1 MIELAQADGAGIVA
15 LLLKF
20 TGLVLGSLCGTY
32 LYTGIVLHLLANK
45 TKTPGAGLAW
55 VPIGNL
61 FLMCSIA
68 RRSPATVVLLL
79 IPIVN
84 LVAGAVLWMS
94 IAENRGKPAWTGA
107 LVFIPILGLLVPFY
121 LISGPPA
128 DPVGTP
134 SAAPPVLCP
143 NCRTPGRPGEAFCG
157 ECGVALPSTAPV
169 PVSVRR
175 TPALQLAAVGAVLV
189 AVFVGG
195 SSAAVWGWMG
205 SALAYNPPKR
215 TAPALPGRMAG
226 TMKEFPVDSAPTS
239 PAKPDAVVAETYL
252 ADGAS
257 SKVPEKWLPKGVD
270 RSSMPKRAKSLTSAT
285 YRKKKTD
292 EPVVVTAIE
301 PRDPGGDLP
310 GTLADDITKAGG
322 GTKTGIQVDSPTG
335 ATYTG
340 IRIEQPTTQIY
351 ILTRGDTGT
360 VIIVLATDPSTFGTA
375 DRLAENLGNGLG
387 LAEPDTEENP
397 NPLFL
402 LPTTLPAGL
411 ELVDLQSLTAEEVL
425 AQAEWQKAEAEASSD
440 AQARKA
446 LAAVRQLLPERW
458 TIAEY
463 ADGSGKQW
471 RAGVLDY
478 ADVRRTWF
486 FMYFLKSLLTAA
498 EMRTVTVRGVEGWL
512 IQDGSASSLVF
523 QKGPYIAIVDAPD
536 GTPAERLIA
545 FGDVIQL

>member
-1 MIELAQADGAGIVA
+1 MIDFAQSDGAGIVT

-20 TGLVLGSLCGTY
+20 TGLVFGGLCGFY

-45 TKTPGAGLAW
+45 TRTPGAGLAW

-68 RRSPATVVLLL
+68 RRSMGTVALLL

-94 IAENRGKPAWTGA
+94 IAENRGKPAWIGA
-107 LVFIPILGLLVPFY
+107 LVFVPVLGLLVPFY
-121 LISGPPA
+121 LIAGPA
-128 DPVGTP
+128 TDPGGTP
-134 SAAPPVLCP
+134 SASPPVLCP
-143 NCRTPGRPGEAFCG
+143 NCRAAARPGEAFCG
-157 ECGVALPSTAPV
+157 ECGAALPRSAPAPGV
-169 PVSVRR
+169 KR
-175 TPALQLAAVGAVLV
+175 TPVLQLAAVGAVLV

-195 SSAAVWGWMG
+195 SSAAIWGWMG
-205 SALAYNPPKR
+205 SALAYNPPSR

-226 TMKEFPVDSAPTS
+226 TMKEFPVDSAPSS
-239 PAKPDAVVAETYL
+239 PAKPDAVVAETYW
-252 ADGAS
+252 ADGAKP
-257 SKVPEKWLPKGVD
+257 KVPEKWLPKGVD
-270 RSSMPKRAKSLTSAT
+270 RSTLPKRAKSLTAAT
-285 YRKKKTD
+285 YRKKKGD
-292 EPVVVTAIE
+292 EPVVVSVLE
-301 PRDPGGDLP
+301 PKEGSDLS
-310 GTLADDITKAGG
+310 GSLTDEVTRSG
-322 GTKTGIQVDSPTG
+322 GTKTGIEVQSPTG
-335 ATYTG
+335 TTYTG
-340 IRIEQPTTQIY
+340 VRIEQPTTQIY
-351 ILTRGDTGT
+351 ILTRSDTGT
-360 VIIVLATDPSTFGTA
+360 VIIVFAPDPSVFGTA
-375 DRLAENLGNGLG
+375 DRLAQNLGNGLG

-411 ELVDLQSLTAEEVL
+411 TLTDLQSLTAEEVL
-425 AQAEWQKAEAEASSD
+425 AQQEWREAEAEASSD

-446 LAAVRQLLPERW
+446 LAAIRQLLPERW

-463 ADGSGKQW
+463 ADASRKTW

-512 IQDGSASSLVF
+512 VKEGSATSLVF

-536 GTPAERLIA
+536 GTPAEQLIA
-545 FGDVIQL
+545 FGDAIQL